1 MPDEIDIDDELTQ
14 QANDNAPPFKLIPA
28 AELTK
33 QPAPIRWLIR
43 NYIPEAAMIEV
54 FSPPGHGKSFLVLDM
69 VFCIAND
76 LNWHDHDTKPGT
88 VIYLA
93 GEGFAGIGQR
103 LRALEIKHGIQAN
116 NLIVSQQ
123 PASLTDEQ
131 NAAWVAD
138 AIHQHEP
145 ALIVIDTL
153 SRNFGAGDENS
164 TRDMNAFISNLDLHI
179 RGNAAVLIVH
189 HSGHAEKSRAR
200 GSSVLFGAV
209 DVEYSIS
216 KSENTLTM
224 TNTKAK
230 DFEPPKP
237 LSFELR
243 QQALDWCDDQG
254 DPVKS
259 AILELT
265 EWQPGRSEAKTK
277 PLSAQN
283 RDVLTALER
292 AIELHGEKPSKEIME
307 RFGGFGIGS
316 GRRVVHIDHWR
327 NEAYP
332 ILDVESGE
340 RELANKRARFNRAK
354 EALRKQHIQTMDG
367 YWWPIY
373 D

>member
-1 MPDEIDIDDELTQ
+1 MPDEIELNDDFTQ
-14 QANDNAPPFKLIPA
+14 QANDNAPIFKLVPA
-28 AELTK
+28 TDLTK
-33 QPAPIRWLIR
+33 QPAPIGWLIR
-43 NYIPEAAMIEV
+43 NYIPEAAMIEI
-54 FSPPGHGKSFLVLDM
+54 FGAPGSGKSFVALDM
-69 VFCIAND
+69 VFCIANG
-76 LNWHDHDTKPGT
+76 LGWHDHDTKPGT

-103 LRALEIKHGIQAN
+103 LRALEIKYDLKAE

-138 AIHQHEP
+138 AIRQHEP
-145 ALIVIDTL
+145 VLIVIDTL

-189 HSGHAEKSRAR
+189 HSGHAEKGRAR

-209 DVEYSIS
+209 DVEYSII

-237 LSFELR
+237 LSFELK
-243 QQALDWCDDQG
+243 QQALDWRDDQG

-265 EWQPGRSEAKTK
+265 EWQPPKDSK
-277 PLSAQN
+277 PRLSARN
-283 RDVLTALER
+283 EAILTALER
-292 AIELHGEKPSKEIME
+292 AIELHGIKPDKEITE

-316 GRRVVHIDHWR
+316 GRRVVHVDHWR
-327 NEAYP
+327 KEAYP
-332 ILDVESGE
+332 VIDVDSDGGESE
-340 RELANKRARFNRAK
+340 AKRKAFNRAK
-354 EALRKQHIQTMDG
+354 DALRKNYVQTMNG
-367 YWWPIY
+367 YWWVIY
-373 D
+373 E